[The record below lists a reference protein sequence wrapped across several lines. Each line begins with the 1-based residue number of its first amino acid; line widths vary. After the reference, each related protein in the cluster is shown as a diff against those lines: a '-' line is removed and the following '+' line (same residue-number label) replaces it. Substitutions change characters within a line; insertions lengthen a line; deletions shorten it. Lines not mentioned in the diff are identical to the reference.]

1 MNNKSATL
9 NIMERA
15 ARRAARGLLRDF
27 GEVERLQVSRK
38 GPADFVSSADRD
50 AERTLVEEL
59 SKARPDYG
67 FVLEEGKNVEARD
80 GESFWV
86 IDPLDGTTN
95 FLHGLPHFAIS
106 LALIQR
112 GDVVAGV
119 ILDPVK
125 DEMFFAERGRG
136 AFMNEHRLRVSGRRA
151 LSDCVMATGIPFH
164 GKPGHELFH
173 AELQALTDKVAG
185 IRRFGVAS
193 LDLAYVAAGR
203 FDGFWE
209 RGLKR
214 WDIAAGIVLVREA
227 GGMVTDMKGRAKMME
242 TGDIIAANTEMHVPL
257 MKTVR
262 QAGKAF
268 AQSASGTG

>member
-1 MNNKSATL
+1 MNNKSAIL
-9 NIMERA
+9 NTMERA

-50 AERTLVEEL
+50 AEKILVEEL

-67 FVLEEGKNVEARD
+67 FVLEESKNVEARD
-80 GESFWV
+80 GEHYWV

-95 FLHGLPHFAIS
+95 YLHGLPHFAIS
-106 LALIQR
+106 LALMHR
-112 GDVVAGV
+112 GDVVAGL

-125 DEMFFAERGRG
+125 DELFFAERGRG
-136 AFMNEHRLRVSGRRA
+136 AYMNDHRLRVSGRRA
-151 LSDCVMATGIPFH
+151 MTDCVLATGIPFH
-164 GKPGHELFH
+164 GKPGHDLFH
-173 AELQALTDKVAG
+173 AELQSLTDQVAG

-227 GGMVTDMKGRAKMME
+227 GGIVSDMRGRAKMLE
-242 TGDIIAANTEMHVPL
+242 TGDIIAANSEMHLPL
-257 MKTVR
+257 VKVLR
-262 QAGKAF
+262 DVGK
-268 AQSASGTG
+268 SHK